1 MTGAKLRLLLTGLLT
16 AALLAGCLPGG
27 GAGNPAGTE
36 GTVPNAATTEPVR
49 PGTLP
54 PETLPTETLPPETLP
69 PETLPP
75 ETLPPETPAPLIVI
89 DAGHQRRG
97 NADPE
102 PIGPGA
108 EETKA
113 KVSSGTAGCVSG
125 LNEYEL
131 TLMLAEKLAAELES
145 RGYRVLMVRTGHD
158 VDLSNAQ
165 RAQIANDAGADAFL
179 RIHANGSDDPKTN
192 GAMTLCQTP
201 DNPFNG
207 DLYAESRALSQSVLD
222 ALTAKTGCRR
232 QFVWETDTM
241 SGINWCRVPVT
252 IVEVGYM
259 SNPQEDALMAT
270 EDYQWKIAEG
280 IADGVDDFFA

>member
-1 MTGAKLRLLLTGLLT
+1 MTGAKLRILLAGILT
-16 AALLAGCLPGG
+16 AALLSGCLPGG
-27 GAGNPAGTE
+27 GASMPTQTE
-36 GTVPNAATTEPVR
+36 GTVPPTQTTLPPETLPPVTI
-49 PGTLP
+49 PLETLPPVTIPLETLP
-54 PETLPTETLPPETLP
+54 PETLPTEQPS
-69 PETLPP
+69 
-75 ETLPPETPAPLIVI
+75 PLIVI

-108 EETKA
+108 SETKA

-131 TLMLAEKLAAELES
+131 TLMLAEKLASELEN

-179 RIHANGSDDPKTN
+179 RIHANGSDDPETN

-201 DNPFNG
+201 ENPYNG
-207 DLYAESRALSQSVLD
+207 GLYAESRALSQAVLD
-222 ALTAKTGCRR
+222 ALTAKTGCRK

-241 SGINWCRVPVT
+241 SGINWCQVPVT

-259 SNPQEDALMAT
+259 SNPREDALMAT

>member
-1 MTGAKLRLLLTGLLT
+1 MTGAKLRILLAGILT
-16 AALLAGCLPGG
+16 AALLSGCLPGG
-27 GAGNPAGTE
+27 GASLPTQTE
-36 GTVPNAATTEPVR
+36 GTVPPTQTTLPLE
-49 PGTLP
+49 TLP
-54 PETLPTETLPPETLP
+54 PETLPTEQPS
-69 PETLPP
+69 
-75 ETLPPETPAPLIVI
+75 PLIVI

-108 EETKA
+108 SETKA

-131 TLMLAEKLAAELES
+131 TLMLAEKLALELEN

-179 RIHANGSDDPKTN
+179 RIHANGSDDPETN

-201 DNPFNG
+201 ENPYNG
-207 DLYAESRALSQSVLD
+207 GLYAESRALSQSVLD
-222 ALTAKTGCRR
+222 ALTAKTGCRK

-241 SGINWCRVPVT
+241 SGINWCQVPVT

-259 SNPQEDALMAT
+259 SNPREDALMAT